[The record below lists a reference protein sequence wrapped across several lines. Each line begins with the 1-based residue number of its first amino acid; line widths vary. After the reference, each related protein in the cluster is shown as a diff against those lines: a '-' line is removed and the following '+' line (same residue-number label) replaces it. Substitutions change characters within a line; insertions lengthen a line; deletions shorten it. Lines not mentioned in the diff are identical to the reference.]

1 MKLHAKHSSI
11 ITKTAVS
18 VASVFLIAIFLL
30 IFGITYLNSFWMHRR
45 ILTDKQEFVTEISR
59 SIDDQFK
66 SLTTPLVSLG
76 NQSAVHR
83 LLGNTQKYDSKW
95 LANIREI
102 ETSISQIHIYYDHV
116 VDLVIIDT
124 NSQILFSLTNALNRN
139 YDFTNSEWFLKALEQ
154 PSALKYVPPHGTEHY
169 SRKQEKY
176 SNVFS
181 VIYPVK
187 KGSIIEGYILCEVN
201 ANKISS
207 LFYGDNASQP
217 EGYIMVDESGLPI
230 YDYIH
235 GRTQDEIKDIWSA
248 LYKNGITDIPMQA
261 ILNGNLYTSKQIQT
275 TGWFIISETKNTII
289 KNSTNAIWFYAV
301 CIGCVSICLCILII
315 RYITHQLQKPVD
327 SVIERISSYDGT
339 GAVAF
344 DDMDNSFREITI
356 IRSKFEEMASK
367 INSLINDVYVAQMH
381 QKDIELEML
390 VSQINPHFLYNVLQ
404 TIHGE
409 AVLHGD
415 RDIED
420 MLSSLGE
427 ILHYTIDHSNEMTTI
442 AQEIQHV
449 NNYLGFYK
457 KRFPQLFEYSLD
469 CPPELMGHEIM
480 KYLLQPV
487 IENSIKHGF
496 KDKKTGGQIRL
507 QVTHQSGKI
516 IFEVYDNGNGIDE
529 VRLKEIRDDMKQALR
544 NSGVGIANTDA
555 RIKLKY
561 GPQYGITL
569 ESSAGHYTRV
579 SIMIP
584 ETEKR

>member
-1 MKLHAKHSSI
+1 MKRRTKQSSI

-83 LLGNTQKYDSKW
+83 LLSNTQKYDAKW

-124 NSQILFSLTNALNRN
+124 DSQILFSLTNALNRS
-139 YDFTNSEWFLKALEQ
+139 YDFINSEWFLKALEQ

-187 KGSIIEGYILCEVN
+187 KGSATEGYILCEVN

-207 LFYGDNASQP
+207 LFHGENTGQP
-217 EGYIMVDESGLPI
+217 EGYIMVDEGGMPI
-230 YDYIH
+230 YDYVN
-235 GRTQDEIKDIWSA
+235 GRSQDEINVIWSS

-289 KNSTNAIWFYAV
+289 KNSTSTIWFYAI
-301 CIGCVSICLCILII
+301 CIGFVSILLCILII
-315 RYITHQLQKPVD
+315 RYITYQLQKPVD

-339 GAVAF
+339 DAVAF

-356 IRSKFEEMASK
+356 IRSKFEEMAAK

-457 KRFPQLFEYSLD
+457 KRFPQLFEYSVD
-469 CPPELMGHEIM
+469 CPSDLMDHEIM

-507 QVTHQSGKI
+507 QVTHQLDNI

-529 VRLKEIRDDMKQALR
+529 LRMKEMSDNMKQALR
-544 NSGVGIANTDA
+544 TSGVGIANTNA

-561 GPQYGITL
+561 GPQYGISL
-569 ESSAGHYTRV
+569 DSSAGYYTRV
-579 SIMIP
+579 TITIP
-584 ETEKR
+584 AIEKR